1 MNRRSFFQLL
11 AASAAASQLR
21 TASLLAAGPA
31 PGNGPAASIP
41 NNYYRFLPGER
52 EALARTPGLTG
63 IEDGSVL
70 AGSRRLHLND
80 TLDGWRVLAVTDMNG
95 VPTAVFEKRVTY
107 RGAIVYLTADRG
119 VIATI
124 PTFLGDLATIA
135 PRPVTAPPDKQLTR
149 RSMAHP
155 GPDVPG
161 SYILSAAGDPSWN
174 TVAALGPEYLG
185 WTLVGNQISG
195 PERSLFLA
203 EDGTSRELNNTPPQ
217 AAWAPDELSPVLNPS
232 DFFPSDAAELWQ
244 YKIGWS
250 KRTLLGG
257 YTPTANIGVWNPD
270 SECGYEIAAILPE
283 TENASPLTRVLV
295 TVPEAQITPGMQ
307 VLRDA
312 GGRAFLEHY
321 RNCDAARFFSTLLG
335 IWLEWHTLFEAN
347 MPVEIP
353 DENLRDCARAGIM
366 LSRCSYRGLRPTYQ
380 IGEGAYTMIPERSHA
395 LFPVAAYEF
404 VWAQQ
409 LWGLAPDADRY
420 LQFYLDNYILPDGNF
435 LYNTQDQVEA
445 PLNVGLFFR
454 NSARGFFYTRD
465 LAAFQ
470 ARMPVLRRMLD
481 YVLERYTYAHT
492 HFAPDDRHF
501 GLIWGSPEAD
511 LGETQNDF
519 PASHPFY
526 FQNAA
531 NLWRGVHDYAAALR
545 SAAGLTTPPDAA
557 LAAEAARLAALA
569 EGMHADLERSLRST
583 LDRRSPAMKAAGI
596 SPFTPED
603 TTRDPHHLIS
613 YETHR
618 FMQDWFLADWTD
630 PEIDRGHLHHRELAG
645 LVRAG
650 LTINGP
656 GSRMSNF
663 MEHGTLAA
671 RIRQPDY
678 RPFLLTLF
686 GLICYASDSGS
697 RYSPEDALI
706 PGGYAGEGNKYSFSA
721 VVNSV
726 LQPTLGLRWLLCYE
740 ESDIPLVH
748 LQKAAPCEWFAPGE
762 RIHVGRCPTRFG
774 ELTWTTEARP
784 HDWLVSLGVPAGFS
798 ADLLLHIHP
807 PSRAPLS
814 YTSLGAIEG
823 SAVRLAAALLAA
835 APAAQPAGGTQL
847 TFTVA

>member
-1 MNRRSFFQLL
+1 MNRRSFFHLL
-11 AASAAASQLR
+11 AATAAAHQWRS
-21 TASLLAAGPA
+21 ASLFAAVASPA
-31 PGNGPAASIP
+31 DGKAAAIP
-41 NNYYRFLPGER
+41 NDYYRFLPGER
-52 EALARTPGLTG
+52 EALAKPPLVTG
-63 IEDGSVL
+63 FEGGAVL
-70 AGSRRLHLND
+70 AGDRRLRPND
-80 TLDGWRVLAVTDMNG
+80 SVEGWRLLTVTDING
-95 VPTAVFEKRVTY
+95 VPTAVFEKRCTY
-107 RGAIVYLTADRG
+107 RGAIVYLAADRG
-119 VIATI
+119 VFATI
-124 PTFLGDLATIA
+124 PTFLGDISNIT
-135 PRPVTAPPDKQLTR
+135 PRPIAAPADKQLSR
-149 RSMAHP
+149 RSMTHP
-155 GPDVPG
+155 GPDVAG
-161 SYILSAAGDPSWN
+161 DYILSAGGDPSWN

-203 EDGTSRELNNTPPQ
+203 EDGTSREFNNVPPQ
-217 AAWAPDELSPVLNPS
+217 AAWAPDELSAVLDPS
-232 DFFPSDAAELWQ
+232 DFFPTDAAELWQ
-244 YKIGWS
+244 YKTGWS

-270 SECGYEIAAILPE
+270 SHCGYEIAAILPE
-283 TENASPLTRVLV
+283 SEDASPLVRVLV
-295 TVPEAQITPGMQ
+295 TLPEDQITPGMP

-312 GGRAFLEHY
+312 HGRGFTEHY
-321 RNCDAARFFSTLLG
+321 RNGDAARFFSTLLG
-335 IWLEWHTLFEAN
+335 IWLEWHTLFESN

-395 LFPVAAYEF
+395 LFPVASYEF

-409 LWGLAPDADRY
+409 LWGLGSDAERY

-445 PLNVGLFFR
+445 PLNVGLFLR

-465 LAAFQ
+465 LPGFQ

-481 YVLERYTYAHT
+481 YVLARYEYTRT
-492 HFAPDDRHF
+492 HFSPEDPHF

-531 NLWRGVHDYAAALR
+531 NVWRGVHDYAAAVR
-545 SAAGLTTPPDAA
+545 FAADTTAPPDAA
-557 LAAEAARLAALA
+557 LAAEATRLAALA
-569 EGMHADLERSLRST
+569 DSMHADLERSLRST
-583 LDRRSPAMKAAGI
+583 MDRRNPAMKQAGI
-596 SPFTPED
+596 PPFTPED

-656 GSRMSNF
+656 GPRMSNF

-671 RIRQPDY
+671 RIRQTDY
-678 RPFLLTLF
+678 RPFLLTLY
-686 GLICYASDSGS
+686 GLVCYASDSGS
-697 RYSPEDALI
+697 RYSPEDALV

-726 LQPTLGLRWLLCYE
+726 LQPTLALRWLLCYE
-740 ESDIPLVH
+740 ESDQALVH

-762 RIHVGRCPTRFG
+762 RIHVARCPTRFG
-774 ELTWTTEARP
+774 ALSWTTEARAR
-784 HDWLVSLGVPAGFS
+784 DWLISVSLPVPFN

-807 PSRAPLS
+807 PSRAALS
-814 YTSLGAIEG
+814 HTSLGSIEG
-823 SAVRLAAALLAA
+823 SAVRLT
-835 APAAQPAGGTQL
+835 AAQLAGQANLSNLSL
-847 TFTVA
+847 TVS